1 MIHLTTLPAN
11 DPIAP
16 EDSSVRIWVTGRT
29 DLLRLQALLNR
40 SLNTAPEL
48 GADWFKLS
56 DDLALF
62 LEQQNIRR

>member
-1 MIHLTTLPAN
+1 MIAMTPIAAH
-11 DPIAP
+11 DPNAP

-56 DDLALF
+56 DDLAIF
-62 LEQQNIRR
+62 LEQQGIKR

>member
-1 MIHLTTLPAN
+1 MITMTSIAAH
-11 DPIAP
+11 DPNAP

-56 DDLALF
+56 DDLAIF
-62 LEQQNIRR
+62 LEHQGIKR

>member
-1 MIHLTTLPAN
+1 MIAMVSLPAL
-11 DPIAP
+11 DPNAP
-16 EDSSVRIWVTGRT
+16 EDSSVRIYVTGRT

-56 DDLALF
+56 DDLAIF
-62 LEQQNIRR
+62 LEQQGIKR